1 MTIAWIKHENTR
13 RTGNKY
19 STKDTKEHTTTVPD
33 WNKNYIIFIGDAREN
48 FLWLHIILKLVKF
61 QNIVT

>member
-1 MTIAWIKHENTR
+1 MTVAWIKHENTR

-19 STKDTKEHTTTVPD
+19 STKNTKEHTTTVPD
-33 WNKNYIIFIGDAREN
+33 WNKNYIII
-48 FLWLHIILKLVKF
+48 KLVKF

>member
-1 MTIAWIKHENTR
+1 MTVAWIKHENTR

-33 WNKNYIIFIGDAREN
+33 WNKNYIIFIGDAR
-48 FLWLHIILKLVKF
+48 LHIILQLVKF